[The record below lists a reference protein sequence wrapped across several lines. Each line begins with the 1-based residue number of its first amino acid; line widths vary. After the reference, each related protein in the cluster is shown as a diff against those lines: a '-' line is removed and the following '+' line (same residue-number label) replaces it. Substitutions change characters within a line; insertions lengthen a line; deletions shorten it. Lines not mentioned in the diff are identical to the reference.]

1 MAKIL
6 KVKYI
11 NAGVSTLLVG
21 NMRLKSSIL
30 MLGILLAATLF
41 YFMFSWK
48 QKVEYTEVK
57 CGYVDLVE
65 IIVLVDNYPSLY
77 EPSLKTA
84 WGISML
90 VKVGNVTILFDT
102 GPSPEV
108 LEHNCRVLGVDLSE
122 VDFVVISHEH
132 GDHVGGLPYLAKV
145 KPGCRVYV
153 PSRMSSFTKN
163 WIKSLNLTL
172 IEVKKTT
179 VIAKGVV
186 ILGELYGPP
195 WEQALVVNTSQG
207 LVVLV
212 GCSHPGIVNIVDKAV
227 KEVKN
232 IPYLVLG
239 GFHMASCS
247 RDTCIK
253 VVEELLKK
261 GARFI
266 APIHCSGDTIR
277 EVLES
282 KYPKHYL
289 KANIG
294 ARIRVGGSA

>member
-1 MAKIL
+1 M
-6 KVKYI
+6 
-11 NAGVSTLLVG
+11 G
-21 NMRLKSSIL
+21 NMRLKLAIL
-30 MLGILLAATLF
+30 VLGILLAATLF
-41 YFMFSWK
+41 YFMFS
-48 QKVEYTEVK
+48 QKEEIKYTEVK

-65 IIVLVDNYPSLY
+65 IIVLVDNYPNPLK
-77 EPSLKTA
+77 PNLKTA

-90 VKVGNVTILFDT
+90 VKTSNVTILFDA

-108 LEHNCRVLGVDLSE
+108 LEYNCRILGVDLSE

-153 PSRMSSFTKN
+153 PSGMNSFTKN

-172 IEVKKTT
+172 IEVKETT
-179 VIAKGVV
+179 VITKGVV

-195 WEQALVVNTSQG
+195 WEQALVVNTAKG

-212 GCSHPGIVNIVDKAV
+212 GCSHPGVVSIVDKAV
-227 KEVKN
+227 KEIKN
-232 IPYLVLG
+232 TPYLVIG
-239 GFHMASCS
+239 GFHMVSCS

-253 VVEELLKK
+253 VTEELLKRNVK
-261 GARFI
+261 FI

-282 KYPKHYL
+282 KYSEHYL
-289 KANIG
+289 EAH
-294 ARIRVGGSA
+294 VGTVVKVGEST